1 MNCMTCEHAL
11 KRSYS
16 EGGLDIVCSIDVRQM
31 GRYLNNLTE
40 CSKYR
45 EIGKEGKDT
54 KEKGRRP

>member
-1 MNCMTCEHAL
+1 MNCTTCENAL

-16 EGGLDIVCSIDVRQM
+16 DEGLDIVCSIDIRQM

-45 EIGKEGKDT
+45 EISKESKEAKGK
-54 KEKGRRP
+54 KEKA